1 MSEPAVVV
9 RGLCKSFGAK
19 EAVAGIDLE
28 RHGAGRWPGRLAVRR
43 CRSGKPFVST

>member
-19 EAVAGIDLE
+19 EAVAGISC
-28 RHGAGRWPGRLAVRR
+28 WT
-43 CRSGKPFVST
+43 CST